1 MAICAEG
8 EKYMPENVLDRRVQK
23 TRKLLQD
30 ALIDLV
36 SEKGLESVTI
46 QEILDR
52 ANVGR
57 STFYTHFQDKNEL
70 LHSCFE
76 ELGKLF
82 EQHNAWLL
90 EGNKNHRD
98 SSNFDFILNMFRFVG
113 RNQRL
118 FKALL
123 GTQGIA
129 IFNPPIYDYL
139 FSYMH
144 EALKPAKPDD
154 KRSSLQIEIVA
165 HYFVSAFIGV
175 LRWWVEKDMPCTAEE
190 MDKLFK
196 QLSVTGFKDV
206 LGWS

>member
-1 MAICAEG
+1 MSG
-8 EKYMPENVLDRRVQK
+8 NVIDRRVQK

-30 ALIDLV
+30 ALVDLV
-36 SEKGLESVTI
+36 SEKGFDSVTI

-57 STFYTHFQDKNEL
+57 STFYTHFQDKYEL
-70 LHSCFE
+70 MHSCFE

-90 EGNKNHRD
+90 ESNKDHRD
-98 SSNFDFILNMFRFVG
+98 SQNFDFILNMFRFVG
-113 RNQRL
+113 RNHRL

-123 GTQGIA
+123 GKQAIA

-139 FSYMH
+139 FSFMH
-144 EALKPAKPDD
+144 EALQPSKSGNKQAA
-154 KRSSLQIEIVA
+154 LQTEIAA
-165 HYFVSAFIGV
+165 HYYVSAFIGT

-196 QLSVTGFKDV
+196 QLSVAGFKDF
-206 LGWS
+206 LKWS

>member
-1 MAICAEG
+1 
-8 EKYMPENVLDRRVQK
+8 MPENVNDRRVQK

-30 ALIDLV
+30 ALVDLV
-36 SEKGLESVTI
+36 SEKGFESVTI
-46 QEILDR
+46 REILDK

-70 LHSCFE
+70 LHSCFD

-82 EQHNAWLL
+82 EQHNTWVM
-90 EGNKNHRD
+90 EGKRNHRGSD
-98 SSNFDFILNMFRFVG
+98 HFDFVLNMFRFIG
-113 RNQRL
+113 RNHRL

-123 GTQGIA
+123 GKQAIA

-139 FSYMH
+139 FAYMH
-144 EALKPAKPDD
+144 EALQPSESGDIQA
-154 KRSSLQIEIVA
+154 SLKIEIVA